1 MSSSTANT
9 TAKIAAASSGPRQLS
24 TLPSPERLLDVAEQL
39 PLILAI
45 RGHRRRRQRMRAIP
59 NEIEHSQA
67 ATQFLRDFRPG
78 LDRCLRT
85 PPPTAREFI
94 EIFAICA
101 IAANRQPFALRQSRE
116 QAQIR
121 GSQREAQFAFA
132 FQPVRQCEPFV

>member
-24 TLPSPERLLDVAEQL
+24 TMPSPERLLDMAEQL

-59 NEIEHSQA
+59 NEIEDSQA
-67 ATQFLRDFRPG
+67 ATQFLWDFHPG

-85 PPPTAREFI
+85 PPPTAGG
-94 EIFAICA
+94 
-101 IAANRQPFALRQSRE
+101 S
-116 QAQIR
+116 IR
-121 GSQREAQFAFA
+121 TFPAVGSTA
-132 FQPVRQCEPFV
+132 

>member
-24 TLPSPERLLDVAEQL
+24 TMLSSPRFSDMAEQL

-59 NEIEHSQA
+59 NEIEDSQA
-67 ATQFLRDFRPG
+67 ATQFLRNFRAG
-78 LDRCLRT
+78 LNRRLRT
-85 PPPTAREFI
+85 PPPTTREFI
-94 EIFAICA
+94 EIFAIGP

-121 GSQREAQFAFA
+121 GSQREAQF
-132 FQPVRQCEPFV
+132 